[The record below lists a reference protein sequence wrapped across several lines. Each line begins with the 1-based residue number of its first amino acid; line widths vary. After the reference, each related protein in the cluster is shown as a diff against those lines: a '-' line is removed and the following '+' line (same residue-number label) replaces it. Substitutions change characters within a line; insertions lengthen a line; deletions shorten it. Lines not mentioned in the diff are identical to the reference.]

1 VAARAASIFDE
12 VVVGVFVSPPKN
24 TLFAPQ
30 ERTEMMGRAL
40 SHLPNV
46 KVEVY
51 CGLTVEFAKH
61 IEARVIVRGL
71 RMGSDFEREFEMAL
85 MNKKLASDIETVCL
99 ITRVE
104 YQFLSSSLLKEIMSA
119 GGCIDGLVPEVA
131 ADALRKKFKKE
142 AIESGI

>member
-1 VAARAASIFDE
+1 
-12 VVVGVFVSPPKN
+12 VFVSPPKH
-24 TLFAPQ
+24 TLFTPQ
-30 ERTEMMGRAL
+30 ERAEMMGRAL

-51 CGLTVEFAKH
+51 HGLTVEFAKH
-61 IEARVIVRGL
+61 IGARVIVRGL
-71 RMGSDFEREFEMAL
+71 RMGSDFEREFEMGL
-85 MNKKLASDIETVCL
+85 MNKKLAPDIETVCL
-99 ITRVE
+99 ITKVE

>member
-1 VAARAASIFDE
+1 
-12 VVVGVFVSPPKN
+12 VVGVFVSPPKH

-30 ERTEMMGRAL
+30 ERAEMMGRAL

-51 CGLTVEFAKH
+51 HGLTVEFAKH
-61 IEARVIVRGL
+61 IGARVIVRGL
-71 RMGSDFEREFEMAL
+71 RMGSDFEREFEMGL
-85 MNKKLASDIETVCL
+85 MNKKLAPDVETVCL
-99 ITRVE
+99 ITKVE

-119 GGCIDGLVPEVA
+119 GGCIDGLVPEVV

>member
-1 VAARAASIFDE
+1 M
-12 VVVGVFVSPPKN
+12 FVSPPKH
-24 TLFAPQ
+24 TLFTPQ
-30 ERTEMMGRAL
+30 ERAKMMGRAL

-51 CGLTVEFAKH
+51 HGLTVEFAKH
-61 IEARVIVRGL
+61 IGARVIVRGL
-71 RMGSDFEREFEMAL
+71 RMGSDFEREFEMGL
-85 MNKKLASDIETVCL
+85 MNKKLAPDIETVCL
-99 ITRVE
+99 ITKVE

>member
-1 VAARAASIFDE
+1 M
-12 VVVGVFVSPPKN
+12 FVSPPKH
-24 TLFAPQ
+24 TLFTPQ
-30 ERTEMMGRAL
+30 ERAEMMGRAL

-51 CGLTVEFAKH
+51 HGLTVEFAKH
-61 IEARVIVRGL
+61 IGARVIVRGL
-71 RMGSDFEREFEMAL
+71 RMGSDFEREFEMGL
-85 MNKKLASDIETVCL
+85 MNKKLAPDIETVCL
-99 ITRVE
+99 ITKVE

>member
-1 VAARAASIFDE
+1 MAIRAASIFDE
-12 VVVGVFVSPPKN
+12 LVIGVFVSPPKH
-24 TLFAPQ
+24 TLFTPQ
-30 ERTEMMGRAL
+30 ERAEMMGRAL

-51 CGLTVEFAKH
+51 HGLTVEFAKH
-61 IEARVIVRGL
+61 IGARVIVRGL
-71 RMGSDFEREFEMAL
+71 RMGSDFEREFEMGL
-85 MNKKLASDIETVCL
+85 MNKKLALDIETVCL
-99 ITRVE
+99 ITKVE

-131 ADALRKKFKKE
+131 ANMLRKKFKKE